1 VIIGKA
7 GGLVKLMYRNGIL
20 TAARNKPETSRL
32 LRDDTA
38 IKAIW
43 RQMAS
48 NGVNCCKILKYS
60 LDILFL
66 QVHFSA
72 TSVFSFP
79 SDGLIASGWKRRKKR
94 NGMTTR
100 NQLLTQTKGDGR

>member
-1 VIIGKA
+1 
-7 GGLVKLMYRNGIL
+7 MYRNGIL
-20 TAARNKPETSRL
+20 TAARNKPETFRM
-32 LRDDTA
+32 LREDTA
-38 IKAIW
+38 IEAIW

-48 NGVNCCKILKYS
+48 NGVNRCKILKYS

-72 TSVFSFP
+72 TSGFSFL
-79 SDGLIASGWKRRKKR
+79 SSGLIAIGWERRKKE